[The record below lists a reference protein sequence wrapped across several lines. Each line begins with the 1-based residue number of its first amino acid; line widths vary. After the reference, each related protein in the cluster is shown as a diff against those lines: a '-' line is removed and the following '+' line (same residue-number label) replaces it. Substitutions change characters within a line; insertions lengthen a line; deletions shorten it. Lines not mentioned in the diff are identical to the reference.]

1 MDVYSIL
8 LLLGIIAWVVGT
20 VVVTVRD
27 GYRATPDDP
36 AVLHNAGVGANSELC
51 GSRRPVRRP
60 RDPRGDLGTARDLEL
75 RQNVFDVRRR
85 SLW

>member
-8 LLLGIIAWVVGT
+8 LLLGIISWVVGT

-36 AVLHNAGVGANSELC
+36 AALQNVGVDAGSELC
-51 GSRRPVRRP
+51 GGRRPVGRP
-60 RDPRGDLGTARDLEL
+60 RHPRGDLGTARDLEL

>member
-27 GYRATPDDP
+27 GYRAIPDDP
-36 AVLHNAGVGANSELC
+36 AAVQNARSGEGSEVC
-51 GSRRPVRRP
+51 GGRGPVRRA
-60 RDPRGDLGTARDLEL
+60 RHPRGDLGTARDLKL
-75 RQNVFDVRRR
+75 RQDVFDVRRGG
-85 SLW
+85 LW